1 MKSGTIQDATFIES
15 DPGKHG
21 KKKPPVPVDPE
32 PPEMT
37 EKNRGDSEEKTL
49 DTGKKKR
56 MTKVEKREARIKAA
70 EKKRLRREER
80 RSAKTRRSK
89 DGTWTKK
96 NNSSHFGNKLHTVQG
111 TDIPLIREFV
121 VTTASL
127 HDSQVDLS
135 MPGIP
140 CYRDKGYAGA
150 PCRGI
155 NATMDKASRNHPLTI
170 DQIRRNLRI
179 TRKRSPGERPYSV
192 TKGIMHGEHTFVTM
206 IRRVRVKETFACIGY
221 NLLTLLTLKKQGKI
235 A

>member
-1 MKSGTIQDATFIES
+1 M
-15 DPGKHG
+15 
-21 KKKPPVPVDPE
+21 
-32 PPEMT
+32 
-37 EKNRGDSEEKTL
+37 
-49 DTGKKKR
+49 
-56 MTKVEKREARIKAA
+56 
-70 EKKRLRREER
+70 
-80 RSAKTRRSK
+80 
-89 DGTWTKK
+89 
-96 NNSSHFGNKLHTVQG
+96 
-111 TDIPLIREFV
+111 
-121 VTTASL
+121 TTASL

>member
-1 MKSGTIQDATFIES
+1 MIIRGKGSG
-15 DPGKHG
+15 G
-21 KKKPPVPVDPE
+21 
-32 PPEMT
+32 
-37 EKNRGDSEEKTL
+37 
-49 DTGKKKR
+49 
-56 MTKVEKREARIKAA
+56 
-70 EKKRLRREER
+70 
-80 RSAKTRRSK
+80 TRRSK

-170 DQIRRNLRI
+170 DQIAGNIPCGKRIQGVVGCAFRLRTI
-179 TRKRSPGERPYSV
+179 SP
-192 TKGIMHGEHTFVTM
+192 
-206 IRRVRVKETFACIGY
+206 
-221 NLLTLLTLKKQGKI
+221 
-235 A
+235 